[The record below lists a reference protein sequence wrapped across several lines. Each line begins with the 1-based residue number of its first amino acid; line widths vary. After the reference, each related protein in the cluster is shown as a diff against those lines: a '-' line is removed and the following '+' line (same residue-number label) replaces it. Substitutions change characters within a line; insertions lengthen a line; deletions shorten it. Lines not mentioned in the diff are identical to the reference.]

1 MKQINFLAVCA
12 VVAPVIL
19 PVAALAQTPA
29 FSDVPAS
36 HWAAPSVNA
45 LAKAGIVNGV
55 GTSPLAV
62 GAPQK
67 GAKKAAY
74 DGNKPVTRYELA
86 ATLYRFIQHMDAVSK
101 KPKSKTGAMVVPKTG
116 ADAVKRLVA
125 GGYLKANSPFVKN
138 AATGGAK
145 AVTADEFAQAF
156 GDVVSKVQE
165 TRTPVTKDSGMDI
178 ERPGGDHVH

>member
-1 MKQINFLAVCA
+1 MKQTLFITACA
-12 VVAPVIL
+12 VASVTFPTAS
-19 PVAALAQTPA
+19 ALAQAPA
-29 FSDVPAS
+29 FSDVPAT

-45 LAKAGIVNGV
+45 LAKAGIVNGI

-67 GAKKAAY
+67 GAKKAVY

-86 ATLYRFIQHMDAVSK
+86 ATLFRFVQHMDAVAK
-101 KPKSKTGAMVVPKTG
+101 KPKSKTGAMAIPKTG
-116 ADAVKRLVA
+116 ADTVKALVA
-125 GGYLKANSPFVKN
+125 GGYLKPQSVFVKN
-138 AATGGAK
+138 AASGGAK
-145 AVTADEFAQAF
+145 SVTANEFAQAL

-165 TRTPVTKDSGMDI
+165 TRTPVTKDSGFDI

>member
-1 MKQINFLAVCA
+1 MKQTIFFALAVA
-12 VVAPVIL
+12 
-19 PVAALAQTPA
+19 VAASVVPVTVFAQAPA
-29 FSDVPAS
+29 FPDVPAN

-67 GAKKAAY
+67 SAKKAVY

-86 ATLYRFIQHMDAVSK
+86 ATLFRFIQHMDAVSK
-101 KPKSKTGAMVVPKTG
+101 KPKSKTGAMATPKTG
-116 ADAVKRLVA
+116 ADTVKMLVA
-125 GGYLKANSPFVKN
+125 GGYLKPNSSFVKN
-138 AATGGAK
+138 AAAGGTK
-145 AVTADEFAQAF
+145 AVTANEFAQAF

-165 TRTPVTKDSGMDI
+165 TRTPVTKDSGLDI